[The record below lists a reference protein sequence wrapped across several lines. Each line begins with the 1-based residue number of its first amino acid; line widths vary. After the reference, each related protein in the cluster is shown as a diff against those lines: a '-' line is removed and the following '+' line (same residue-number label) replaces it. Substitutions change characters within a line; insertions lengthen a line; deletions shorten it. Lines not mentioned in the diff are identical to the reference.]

1 MPGFGSL
8 THENRGWGTSS
19 WVGSVW
25 YSHVR
30 RVGDIVA
37 AIMLP
42 QSMVANRM
50 EVSGRSII
58 ILELLFGVLC
68 SAKLVERVRIK
79 KCGTKFFQYFGGIVG
94 WISNTNYRKLHTNWR
109 IGPMGPMGLIELMG
123 LIGLIELMGLGLIGP
138 MGLMGDNRVG

>member
-42 QSMVANRM
+42 QSMVVNRM

-94 WISNTNYRKLHTNWR
+94 WISNTNYRKLHTNYLDR
-109 IGPMGPMGLIELMG
+109 AYGAYGANRANGAYGANRAKPMGRDG
-123 LIGLIELMGLGLIGP
+123 
-138 MGLMGDNRVG
+138 R